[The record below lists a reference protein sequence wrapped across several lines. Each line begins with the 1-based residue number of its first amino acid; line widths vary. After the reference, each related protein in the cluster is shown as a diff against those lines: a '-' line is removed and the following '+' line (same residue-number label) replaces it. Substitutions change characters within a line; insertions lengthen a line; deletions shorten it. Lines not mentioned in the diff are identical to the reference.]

1 MGLLHSSPVTG
12 GDKGV
17 EVALLTEELACL
29 KLLVERERQEKE
41 RERQE
46 KERALCE
53 MELQS
58 LMSKTSTVKPGV
70 FSIRVPEHF
79 SISTPVLNALTG
91 LVKDYNSDSSK
102 STERSGSINDK
113 RSVHCLWRDLLER
126 ILRERDVSDNSRD
139 SEDRTRV
146 VYEWEI
152 NCPRT
157 GHKNY
162 IDFAFTDAACTHLS
176 WLRYRGGIEL
186 KKNPPKLS
194 SGENSGSGTANTIGR
209 RQALSRAAMCVYAFL
224 EAAGWKVPS
233 GGFRSYSC
241 YCDAR
246 TFAVARVSVD
256 VDLKVLAD
264 VYGPISLP
272 GIVDE
277 SADPALV
284 PRILKHLL
292 TSPTDALRDLLS
304 APPPTNP
311 TIRGFKGGAEV
322 EWELGQ
328 VLGVGGFALVC
339 CGGSVSESEGVQPVS
354 TVIKT
359 ATIPQHT
366 YKLREE
372 LEILLLLQKKLA
384 NEESCVLTGVPR
396 CVDFLESSQ
405 STSQKRCCVAL
416 RLTPLGVTVPKFLRL
431 FDPFSSAEVYTNLVR
446 RMGPALVSI
455 LRAAH
460 AGSICHGDIR
470 PSNLLIVPS
479 PSDVASIVQARGDF
493 RMAPEA
499 IKSIN
504 LDDSTFVL
512 NDWGE
517 AEKRRGDEDKAEDL
531 QCLVAALTHLSN
543 LPDVSSVSVTRGEP
557 VRLEEGSGSRTD
569 GPQAPSISREAVS
582 KLKNLAAEKNYSEL
596 IQDLGSVQFSSHI

>member
-1 MGLLHSSPVTG
+1 MGLLHSSPAVTG

-17 EVALLTEELACL
+17 VVALLTEELACL
-29 KLLVERERQEKE
+29 KVLVE

-58 LMSKTSTVKPGV
+58 LMSKNSTVKPGV
-70 FSIRVPEHF
+70 FSISVPEHF
-79 SISTPVLNALTG
+79 SISAPVLNALTG
-91 LVKDYNSDSSK
+91 LVKDCNSDSSK
-102 STERSGSINDK
+102 STERCGSINDK

-152 NCPRT
+152 NCPCT
-157 GHKNY
+157 GNKNY

-186 KKNPPKLS
+186 KKNHPKLS

-396 CVDFLESSQ
+396 CVDILEVITVYESEAMLCGAASDAVGRDRAQ
-405 STSQKRCCVAL
+405 VPPPL
-416 RLTPLGVTVPKFLRL
+416 R
-431 FDPFSSAEVYTNLVR
+431 PFFVCRGLHK
-446 RMGPALVSI
+446 P
-455 LRAAH
+455 
-460 AGSICHGDIR
+460 C
-470 PSNLLIVPS
+470 
-479 PSDVASIVQARGDF
+479 AS
-493 RMAPEA
+493 
-499 IKSIN
+499 
-504 LDDSTFVL
+504 
-512 NDWGE
+512 
-517 AEKRRGDEDKAEDL
+517 
-531 QCLVAALTHLSN
+531 H
-543 LPDVSSVSVTRGEP
+543 
-557 VRLEEGSGSRTD
+557 GSGTGEHFARRSRRRHM
-569 GPQAPSISREAVS
+569 P
-582 KLKNLAAEKNYSEL
+582 
-596 IQDLGSVQFSSHI
+596 